1 MWLLGN
7 FKLLMWLVLYLYYTG
22 LLQTMCVTR
31 GGRMRPFSIMLIH
44 LVDPSQIQ
52 P

>member
-7 FKLLMWLVLYLYYTG
+7 FKLFIVAGVVFVLYTIASDHV
-22 LLQTMCVTR
+22 CE
-31 GGRMRPFSIMLIH
+31 GRMRPFSIMLIH
-44 LVDPSQIQ
+44 LVDASQIQ